1 MLNDEIAKK
10 KINLKNI
17 KKTRVNPLNPK
28 HES

>member
-10 KINLKNI
+10 KNQFKNI